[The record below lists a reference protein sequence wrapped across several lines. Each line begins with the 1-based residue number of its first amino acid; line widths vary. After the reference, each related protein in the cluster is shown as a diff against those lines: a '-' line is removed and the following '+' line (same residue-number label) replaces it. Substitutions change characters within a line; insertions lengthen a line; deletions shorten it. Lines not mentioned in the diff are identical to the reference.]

1 MSSER
6 QIRFRLHRFPRR
18 IQSLQASFPHIF
30 ADSRGCPQKCAE
42 NSLEGFE
49 YALENGADGIEFDVH
64 LTKDPVPVVMHDE
77 KINRTTDGKGNIK
90 DYTHEELQQFHLE
103 NGETIPDL
111 KDVFELIE
119 KHDALA
125 NLEFKTDKY
134 EYRGIEEIVLNMA
147 REYEFKHPLIY
158 SSFNLPT
165 YAADAL
171 RLIKI
176 LIATG
181 LWTKKFPRPGK
192 SRFGQRTFRHPSQ

>member
-1 MSSER
+1 
-6 QIRFRLHRFPRR
+6 
-18 IQSLQASFPHIF
+18 
-30 ADSRGCPQKCAE
+30 
-42 NSLEGFE
+42 
-49 YALENGADGIEFDVH
+49 
-64 LTKDPVPVVMHDE
+64 MHDE

-147 REYEFKHPLIY
+147 KEYEFKHPLIY
-158 SSFNLPT
+158 SSFNLQTMLRCLAIDKNLDCNWLVDKKISDPKKLLRTTDFPASIRTSTTTPT
-165 YAADAL
+165 SSSASGPSTTSM
-171 RLIKI
+171 RQ
-176 LIATG
+176 
-181 LWTKKFPRPGK
+181 K
-192 SRFGQRTFRHPSQ
+192 S